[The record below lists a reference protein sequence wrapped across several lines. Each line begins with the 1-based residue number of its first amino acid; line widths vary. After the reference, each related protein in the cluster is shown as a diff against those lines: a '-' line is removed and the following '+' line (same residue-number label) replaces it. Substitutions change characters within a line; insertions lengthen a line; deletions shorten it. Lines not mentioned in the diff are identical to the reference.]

1 VNVRPARAGATLYFL
16 AFAVAVTWPGV
27 TPFNRV
33 HPLVLG
39 LPFNMAWMA
48 LWIVGGALVLW
59 TLDRIEGRHRSGR
72 DRGR

>member
-1 VNVRPARAGATLYFL
+1 
-16 AFAVAVTWPGV
+16 V